1 MKSRIFRTVL
11 TLLAPV
17 IIDYVIKKF
26 TGKKTVQKAN
36 NQVPPPTQF

>member
-1 MKSRIFRTVL
+1 MRSRIFKTIL

-17 IIDYVIKKF
+17 VIDYVIKKF

-36 NQVPPPTQF
+36 NQVPPPSEF